1 MVGLKVFNPFK
12 KYRID
17 RLFFYS
23 FATLI
28 VIVLT
33 LTVLIS
39 FRMSSNELAQT
50 TSLYQHKL
58 LVELNKEIST
68 RLQSIEQISLS
79 LSREEQLIS
88 YLRVQKDEYQRYQ
101 ESRNVAQTLANV
113 TYSIPMIQGIDL
125 YMDEP
130 VFGDSKSYIQYIE
143 RSAAS
148 SQIWYSALQD
158 NDSTLSSE
166 HVIPSFQGTVPVLS
180 YARKIMYDNKY
191 LGILVIHI
199 KADSI
204 RAALAGQS
212 SEVNRLILDDTGKLL
227 LHTGNTSNHVQLSQW
242 LEHKLDDSGYTR
254 IRGEAGL
261 DDNLL
266 VYSKSPSSHWIL
278 VEVTPWEQITAGG
291 FKLAEAVGIIGVIA
305 ILLALLL
312 ALWLSKQ
319 FTKPIKYLISMMSAY
334 SLGGKKINVPKD
346 YENEFGYLFLGYSKQ
361 NERIEEL
368 YRSLQIRHEQQRK
381 AEIEA
386 LQANINPHFLY
397 NTLDQLNWMA
407 ITRGQHE
414 ISRIIELMGRM
425 FRIGLSNGES
435 FVTLAEEVMHVESYL
450 EIQQLRW
457 KTGLEYAITVSK
469 DIKQLF
475 LPKLILQPFVENC
488 IIHGFAVRST
498 GCIQLNIG
506 VSNDTLHIVI
516 EDDGVGL
523 QMKSDKQQQRHTGG
537 YGVRNVKERIKG
549 YFGDHYGAVLK
560 PREEG
565 GTIVHITLPALTSRP
580 DSTLWGK
587 HPD

>member
-1 MVGLKVFNPFK
+1 MINPFK

-33 LTVLIS
+33 STVLIS

-50 TSLYQHKL
+50 TSHYQHKL
-58 LVELNKEIST
+58 LVELNKEISS
-68 RLQSIEQISLS
+68 RLQTIEQISLS
-79 LSREEQLIS
+79 LSRDEQLIS

-113 TYSIPMIQGIDL
+113 TYSIPMIQEIDL
-125 YMDEP
+125 YMDQP
-130 VFGDSKSYIQYIE
+130 VFGDSKSYIQFME
-143 RSAAS
+143 RSQAS
-148 SQIWYSALQD
+148 GRVWFDALQD
-158 NDSTLSSE
+158 NDTTWSSE
-166 HVIPSFQGTVPVLS
+166 HMIPSFQGNVPVMS
-180 YARKIMYDNKY
+180 YARKIIYDNKY
-191 LGILVIHI
+191 LGILVIQI
-199 KADSI
+199 KAESI
-204 RAALAGQS
+204 RSTLAGQS
-212 SEVNRLILDDTGKLL
+212 TEANRLILSDTGKLL
-227 LHTGNTSNHVQLSQW
+227 LHTGNISNHVQLSEW
-242 LEHKLDDSGYTR
+242 LQHKIDDSGYTR

-261 DDNLL
+261 EDNLF
-266 VYSKSPSSHWIL
+266 VYSKSPSSQWTL
-278 VEVTPWEQITAGG
+278 VEVTPWGQISAGG
-291 FKLAEAVGIIGVIA
+291 YKLAEAVGIIGIVA
-305 ILLALLL
+305 ILLTLLL

-334 SLGGKKINVPKD
+334 SLGGKKITVPMD

-368 YRSLQIRHEQQRK
+368 YDSLQRRHEQQRK

-435 FVTLAEEVMHVESYL
+435 FVTLAEEVLHVESYL

-457 KTGLEYAITVSK
+457 KTGLAYTITLSSDLK
-469 DIKQLF
+469 KLF

-488 IIHGFAVRST
+488 IIHGFAVRSEGHIHINIEVNENT
-498 GCIQLNIG
+498 LN
-506 VSNDTLHIVI
+506 IVI

-523 QMKSDKQQQRHTGG
+523 QMGPDAPHQRNTGG
-537 YGVRNVKERIKG
+537 YGVRNVKERIKV
-549 YFGDHYGAVLK
+549 YFGNRYGVVLT
-560 PREEG
+560 PRITG
-565 GTIVHITLPALTSRP
+565 GTRVHITLPALTSRP
-580 DSTLWGK
+580 DPAAMGK
-587 HPD
+587 EQ

>member
-1 MVGLKVFNPFK
+1 MVALKVFNPFK

-23 FATLI
+23 FASLI

-88 YLRVQKDEYQRYQ
+88 YLRVQKDEYQRFQ

-125 YMDEP
+125 YMDQP
-130 VFGDSKSYIQYIE
+130 VFGDSKSYIQYME

-166 HVIPSFQGTVPVLS
+166 HMIPSFQGEVPVLS
-180 YARKIMYDNKY
+180 YARKIIYDNKY

-199 KADSI
+199 KAESI

-212 SEVNRLILDDTGKLL
+212 SVVNRLILDDTGKLL
-227 LHTGNTSNHVQLSQW
+227 LHTGDISNHVQLSQW
-242 LEHKLDDSGYTR
+242 LEHKVEDSGYTR

-266 VYSKSPSSHWIL
+266 VYSKSPSSNWIL
-278 VEVTPWEQITAGG
+278 VEVTPWEQIAAGG

-305 ILLALLL
+305 VLLTLLL

-334 SLGGKKINVPKD
+334 SLGGKTINVPKD

-368 YRSLQIRHEQQRK
+368 YRSLQSRYEQQRK

-488 IIHGFAVRST
+488 IIHGFAVRNS
-498 GCIQLNIG
+498 GCIQLHIG
-506 VSNDTLHIVI
+506 VKSDALHIAI
-516 EDDGVGL
+516 EDNGVGL
-523 QMKSDKQQQRHTGG
+523 QMKPGNQQQRHTGG

-549 YFGDHYGAVLK
+549 YFGDRYEVVLRS
-560 PREEG
+560 REEG
-565 GTIVHITLPALTSRP
+565 GTSVHITLPILTSRP
-580 DSTLWGK
+580 DSAIWGK
-587 HPD
+587 HHD